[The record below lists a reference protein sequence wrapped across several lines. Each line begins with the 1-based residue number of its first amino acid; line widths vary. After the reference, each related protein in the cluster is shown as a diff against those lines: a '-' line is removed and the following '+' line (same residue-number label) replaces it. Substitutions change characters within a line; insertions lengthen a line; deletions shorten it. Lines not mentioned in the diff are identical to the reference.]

1 MAINASAEA
10 IRQMKMTLQK
20 TIKEI
25 ERIQANVR
33 GSMKS
38 SENWNDAQGEQYR
51 HLMQQ
56 ILQVHIRNCVRAV
69 LQSDTANPKLKEALK
84 LLENVAQ

>member
-10 IRQMKMTLQK
+10 IRQMEVTLQK

-25 ERIQANVR
+25 ERIQVNIR

-38 SENWNDAQGEQYR
+38 SVNWNDAQGEQYR
-51 HLMQQ
+51 QTMQQ
-56 ILQVHIRNCVRAV
+56 ISRLTESPSGTLRTAV
-69 LQSDTANPKLKEALK
+69 PKLEK
-84 LLENVAQ
+84 LAQILDSYGKVRF

>member
-1 MAINASAEA
+1 MAINASAEI
-10 IRQMKMTLQK
+10 IRQMRTTLQK

-33 GSMKS
+33 SSMKS

-51 HLMQQ
+51 QLMQRIARLTESPSGTLRAAVPKLEKLAQ
-56 ILQVHIRNCVRAV
+56 ILDAYGRVRF
-69 LQSDTANPKLKEALK
+69 
-84 LLENVAQ
+84 

>member
-1 MAINASAEA
+1 MAINASSEA
-10 IRQMKMTLQK
+10 IRQMERTLQK

-51 HLMQQ
+51 RLMQQ
-56 ILQVHIRNCVRAV
+56 IARLTESPSGTLRTAV
-69 LQSDTANPKLKEALK
+69 PKLEK
-84 LLENVAQ
+84 LAQILDAYGKVRF

>member
-51 HLMQQ
+51 HLMQHIARLTESPSGTLRTAVPKLEKLAQ
-56 ILQVHIRNCVRAV
+56 ILDAYGKVRF
-69 LQSDTANPKLKEALK
+69 
-84 LLENVAQ
+84 

>member
-38 SENWNDAQGEQYR
+38 SEN
-51 HLMQQ
+51 
-56 ILQVHIRNCVRAV
+56 
-69 LQSDTANPKLKEALK
+69 
-84 LLENVAQ
+84 

>member
-10 IRQMKMTLQK
+10 IRHMKMTLQK
-20 TIKEI
+20 TITEI
-25 ERIQANVR
+25 ERIQTNVR

-51 HLMQQ
+51 QMMQQ
-56 ILQVHIRNCVRAV
+56 IARLTESPSKTLRTAV
-69 LQSDTANPKLKEALK
+69 PKLEK
-84 LLENVAQ
+84 LAQILDAYGKVRF